1 MKNTVKKVLAL
12 LAVLVLGVSMYVLA
26 VTRYGQEKKAKPER
40 PIILGFS
47 QLGSESGWRLGNTRS
62 IIGAAERAG
71 IQLMF
76 KNAEQKQEKQIDAI
90 RSFIAYQVDVIAF
103 APIVEDGWDNVL
115 KEAKDAGIPVICSDR
130 SVILKDDS
138 LITGFVGADFYKEGE
153 RAGQYLIRKM
163 EGKEGPVRIA
173 EISGTVDS
181 TPMRYRALGF
191 RDVLKNDPRFEI
203 VYSESGD
210 FLHSKGREVM
220 RDILKTVGPV
230 DVLYSHNDSMTLGAI
245 DAIEEEKLRPG
256 RDILIISVDGEQA
269 AIDLLKQGKI
279 NCVVECTPMLGETIM
294 ELAKKLAHGEHIDR
308 VTYSNETVFSDLD
321 EHMLSIPPRGY

>member
-1 MKNTVKKVLAL
+1 MKHSTKILPAL
-12 LAVLVLGVSMYVLA
+12 FIVLVLGLILYVFA
-26 VTRYGQEKKAKPER
+26 VTHNESQKQTGTER

-47 QLGSESGWRLGNTRS
+47 QLGSESGWRVGNTRS
-62 IIGAAERAG
+62 IISAAERAG
-71 IQLMF
+71 VQLMF

-115 KEAKDAGIPVICSDR
+115 REAKEAGIPVICSDR

-153 RAGQYLIRKM
+153 RAAQYLIKKM
-163 EGKEGPVRIA
+163 QGKQGPVRIA

-191 RDVLKNDPRFEI
+191 RDGIKNDPRFEV

-210 FLHSKGREVM
+210 FLRSKGKEVM
-220 RDILKTVGPV
+220 QDILKTVGQI

-245 DAIEEEKLRPG
+245 EAIEEKGLYPG
-256 RDILIISVDGEQA
+256 RDIVIISVDGEQS
-269 AIDLLKQGKI
+269 AIDLLKRGKI
-279 NCVVECTPMLGETIM
+279 NCVVECTPMLGDMIM
-294 ELAKKLAHGEHIDR
+294 ELAKKLGRGESIDR

-321 EHMLSIPPRGY
+321 ENVLSIPPRGY